1 MSSIITLKPC
11 RNQGWDPGVVLGL
24 ETIPNH
30 YLSYIIASTIVAVT
44 SCDNIENYDEANG
57 DNMSRT
63 ELGYHSN
70 MVVIGSRKVI
80 SFQLLDHLIG
90 Y

>member
-44 SCDNIENYDEANG
+44 NCDNIENYDGSNG
-57 DNMSRT
+57 DNVSRT
-63 ELGYHSN
+63 SLYDHSN
-70 MVVIGSRKVI
+70 MVVIGVENLVSLPFSDR
-80 SFQLLDHLIG
+80 LIA
-90 Y
+90 